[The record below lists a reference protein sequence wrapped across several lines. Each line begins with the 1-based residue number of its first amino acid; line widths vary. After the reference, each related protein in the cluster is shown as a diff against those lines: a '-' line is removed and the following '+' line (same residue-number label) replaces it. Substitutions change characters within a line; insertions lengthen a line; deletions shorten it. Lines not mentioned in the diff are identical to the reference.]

1 VSDCFFAIKM
11 NDLQKEV
18 EELDRKG
25 KKIPRKLSEKMS
37 QFLMPTLLSLDYSE
51 WWVQEAEKRM
61 PPVPVRKSVV
71 RDNAA
76 VDMEEEP

>member
-1 VSDCFFAIKM
+1 M
-11 NDLQKEV
+11 NELQKKV

-25 KKIPRKLSEKMS
+25 KKIPRKLSEEMS
-37 QFLMPTLLSLDYSE
+37 QLLMPTLLSLDYSE

-76 VDMEEEP
+76 VYMEEEP